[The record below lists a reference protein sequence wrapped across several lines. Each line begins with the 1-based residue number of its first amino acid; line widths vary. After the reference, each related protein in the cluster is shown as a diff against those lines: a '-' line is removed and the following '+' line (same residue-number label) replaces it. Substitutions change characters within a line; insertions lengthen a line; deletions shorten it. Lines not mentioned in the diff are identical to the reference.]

1 MKKINATKHR
11 LERNY
16 GKGLV
21 GLINEN
27 GHVSPDRLDWMMSS
41 RIGGKPLVSGK
52 RNLLNA
58 TFENLG
64 VTSFNAAD
72 GKALIFGFV
81 NGMQYVGLE
90 GSDKSAPLPNE
101 SVPLTNCF
109 AATYA
114 LVEDFEV

>member
-1 MKKINATKHR
+1 MKYSLACAMFAASALIDSADARVRTTWGLKKINATKHR

-64 VTSFNAAD
+64 VT
-72 GKALIFGFV
+72 
-81 NGMQYVGLE
+81 
-90 GSDKSAPLPNE
+90 
-101 SVPLTNCF
+101 
-109 AATYA
+109 
-114 LVEDFEV
+114 